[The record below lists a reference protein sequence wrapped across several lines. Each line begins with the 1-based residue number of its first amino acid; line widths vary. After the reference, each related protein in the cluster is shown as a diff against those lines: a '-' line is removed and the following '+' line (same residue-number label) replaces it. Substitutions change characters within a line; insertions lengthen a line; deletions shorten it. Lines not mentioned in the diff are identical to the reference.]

1 MAGTTDK
8 PKADAEKEAKE
19 EVKPEEVKKPLTIQQ
34 GVFELLTLLRI
45 LADSPNQQKLLRI

>member
-34 GVFELLTLLRI
+34 GASSFSSSPII